1 MFFLL
6 SGLTINKNESGQEW
20 TYTYQGL
27 YAYNHQT
34 GQSGKI
40 IDAEITS
47 YAVDEEQEQIYYF
60 AYADG
65 LYVYDIKTERTRK
78 LYDAGKEMGIA
89 EMSYDGKYLYLYNGE
104 WVSYAKSNEKQ
115 KLHGNVLFLQQTEMY
130 YMNFRLTKRDIC
142 CLEMGIIFLPN
153 RL

>member
-20 TYTYQGL
+20 AYTYQGL

-34 GQSGKI
+34 GQSGKV
-40 IDAEITS
+40 IDAEITA

-60 AYADG
+60 VYADG
-65 LYVYDIKTERTRK
+65 LYVQNRMK
-78 LYDAGKEMGIA
+78 
-89 EMSYDGKYLYLYNGE
+89 
-104 WVSYAKSNEKQ
+104 KQ
-115 KLHGNVLFLQQTEMY
+115 KLRVNVLFLQQTEVC
-130 YMNFRLTKRDIC
+130 YMNFRLIKRDIC

>member
-1 MFFLL
+1 
-6 SGLTINKNESGQEW
+6 
-20 TYTYQGL
+20 
-27 YAYNHQT
+27 
-34 GQSGKI
+34 
-40 IDAEITS
+40 
-47 YAVDEEQEQIYYF
+47 
-60 AYADG
+60 
-65 LYVYDIKTERTRK
+65 
-78 LYDAGKEMGIA
+78 MGIA

-115 KLHGNVLFLQQTEMY
+115 RLHGNVLFLQQTEMY